1 MHMCETFSQL
11 VFRESLHLSCSATP
25 HTIYTLLSPNVYICT
40 APFKLLLL
48 LLLFLC
54 RDFRRGVVRW
64 RRKLWWRVWRRGE
77 WRWLHH
83 SLPLY
88 CMGYIVDDV
97 IIQRTRRGKERQRK
111 GRLISWTRLTR
122 RLWFWGEPSTSQSC
136 PGLSLP
142 LSLSLSLCFSFCLYI
157 HTISLSLSLHLS
169 FSHSAST
176 YTLSLSLLF
185 LSPFNFD
192 SLFCSLDYE
201 ECAHKLLKTKE
212 DGQEVMIPHTSPILH
227 V

>member
-1 MHMCETFSQL
+1 MDKTDSKAL
-11 VFRESLHLSCSATP
+11 ILRR
-25 HTIYTLLSPNVYICT
+25 TIYLTIMSRSL
-40 APFKLLLL
+40 AP
-48 LLLFLC
+48 
-54 RDFRRGVVRW
+54 
-64 RRKLWWRVWRRGE
+64 
-77 WRWLHH
+77 
-83 SLPLY
+83 S
-88 CMGYIVDDV
+88 
-97 IIQRTRRGKERQRK
+97 
-111 GRLISWTRLTR
+111 
-122 RLWFWGEPSTSQSC
+122 
-136 PGLSLP
+136 LSLP
-142 LSLSLSLCFSFCLYI
+142 LSLFLILPL
-157 HTISLSLSLHLS
+157 HTHYLSLSLHLS

>member
-1 MHMCETFSQL
+1 MHMYETFSQL

-25 HTIYTLLSPNVYICT
+25 HTIYTLLSPNVYICDIYT
-40 APFKLLLL
+40 APFKLLL

-142 LSLSLSLCFSFCLYI
+142 LSL
-157 HTISLSLSLHLS
+157 

-176 YTLSLSLLF
+176 YTVYLSLLSLSSFSLLF

-212 DGQEVMIPHTSPILH
+212 DGQEVMILHTSPILH